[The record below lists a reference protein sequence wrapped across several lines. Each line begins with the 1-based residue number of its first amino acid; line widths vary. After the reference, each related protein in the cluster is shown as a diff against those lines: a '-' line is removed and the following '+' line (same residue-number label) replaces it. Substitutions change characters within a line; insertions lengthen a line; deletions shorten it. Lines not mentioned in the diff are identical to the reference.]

1 MGEDVVGN
9 IYHLFVNHA
18 AAAAVSWAYA
28 KSKSNSGLLDQR
40 KFVFISEAALLIWV
54 ALKLSQDLAAFS

>member
-1 MGEDVVGN
+1 MVGN
-9 IYHLFVNHA
+9 IYHLFVNHAAA

-40 KFVFISEAALLIWV
+40 KFVFTSEAALLIWV